1 MKTIIGLFDD
11 HAEALA
17 VIRELRERRVP
28 PHDISLVAKN
38 TDGWYADDSKPEAA
52 AETGAGVGA
61 VVGALGGLL
70 AGLGVITLPGIG
82 PVVSASWLM
91 ATLAGSATGVI
102 LGGAAGSLVGTLMEH
117 GVDNRDAQVY
127 AESVRRGGS
136 LVIVRA
142 EEKFVSAAESIMLKH
157 RVDIAARRDEFTA
170 EGWTRFDDSAEA
182 APYSK
187 RAERGDPLRP
197 SSPTY

>member
-28 PHDISLVAKN
+28 PHDISLVAN
-38 TDGWYADDSKPEAA
+38 NAAGWYADGSKPETG

-61 VVGALGGLL
+61 IVGALGGLL
-70 AGLGVITLPGIG
+70 VGLGMITLPGVG
-82 PVVSASWLM
+82 PVVSAGWLFS
-91 ATLAGSATGVI
+91 TLAGSATGVI
-102 LGGAAGSLVGTLMEH
+102 LGGAAGSLVGALMEH
-117 GVDNRDAQVY
+117 GIDNHDAQVY

-142 EEKFVSAAESIMLKH
+142 EERFVSAAESIMLKH

-182 APYSK
+182 IPYASQN
-187 RAERGDPLRP
+187 ERSDPLRP
-197 SSPTY
+197 NSPTY